1 MKGILIRVLIGLASA
16 GAGIIHLMVVQE
28 HLEEFTPFGIGFL
41 VLGLFQLVWAVT
53 VMVKANPPILA
64 VGLVVSAL
72 TIGAWILSRT
82 VGLPIG
88 PEAGEPEAIGMLDV
102 MATVLEGVIVLGAA
116 YLLARRE
123 WAEER
128 PAEVPAY
135 GQRRAA

>member
-1 MKGILIRVLIGLASA
+1 MKGIGIRVLIGLASV
-16 GAGIIHLMVVQE
+16 GAGIIHLMVVHE

-53 VMVKANPPILA
+53 VMVKANAPVLV

-72 TIGAWILSRT
+72 TVAVWVVSRT

-102 MATVLEGVIVLGAA
+102 TATVLEGVMVLGAG
-116 YLLARRE
+116 YLLVRPER
-123 WAEER
+123 AEE
-128 PAEVPAY
+128 PANVPAY
-135 GQRRAA
+135 EQRRAA